1 MLELQPTKVWQ
12 VTLKSFSGLYV
23 SWMCMLTIIKNCNN
37 LQWIIIYHLKASL
50 GFYCGGNRAIGRTR
64 ALLCSAVV
72 TGRAWGWSREG
83 QSSASAASAA
93 SASSFTSST
102 VTTGHFTF
110 CKLHLKQGA
119 FGSWDTYHHFTI
131 RDHQA
136 NLACRGG
143 LNPSL
148 PSTKWSNRLKTKAA
162 LKNKQ
167 TTWSVW
173 WDLTGC
179 KGVKAGWC
187 YGESSHTQEATHRGR
202 GAEGGWRWSVGAARQ
217 KANDDC
223 GFIVG
228 AVAQIR
234 NMETPDWSL
243 SEGQKLLDVTGGQ
256 VCHTRHST
264 QLNSI

>member
-1 MLELQPTKVWQ
+1 MLELQLLADWLLLQVWQ
-12 VTLKSFSGLYV
+12 ATLKSFLG
-23 SWMCMLTIIKNCNN
+23 WMCMLTIIIKNGNN

-50 GFYCGGNRAIGRTR
+50 GFYCEGNRTIGRTR
-64 ALLCSAVV
+64 ALLCAAVV
-72 TGRAWGWSREG
+72 TGRAWGWSREA
-83 QSSASAASAA
+83 QSSASAA

-119 FGSWDTYHHFTI
+119 FSSRDTCHHFTI

-148 PSTKWSNRLKTKAA
+148 PSTKRSNRLKTKAA

-179 KGVKAGWC
+179 
-187 YGESSHTQEATHRGR
+187 RG
-202 GAEGGWRWSVGAARQ
+202 GAEEWKQAGVTVSPVTHKKQHTEDEERKAAGGEASVRRSRRLMMIVVSLLVLWLRLETWRRPIDPSVR
-217 KANDDC
+217 DRSC
-223 GFIVG
+223 
-228 AVAQIR
+228 
-234 NMETPDWSL
+234 
-243 SEGQKLLDVTGGQ
+243 
-256 VCHTRHST
+256 
-264 QLNSI
+264 